1 MSAKPLFRP
10 LGNRVYVRREVA
22 AKTTAGG
29 LHIPETALRPA
40 TDRGVVVAVGP
51 GGIGAHGKHVAVS
64 VSVGD
69 EVLINRQ
76 AIELDVPMD
85 DGNNEKLVIVQEH
98 ELLGYRAVKPAAKR
112 GRPPKFDVEDIGLAE
127 GGAFN
132 ATQMAAL
139 MAVAEAAAAQ
149 GKTLPHITVKRC
161 PLGNAQCKQHRIG
174 VAYGI
179 SDTPAGYTPGFCD
192 SPLNMGAP
200 PFDVV
205 ESDEVIRQTRQHG
218 VEPAIVVPSRLS
230 ADGSVAQIGPAYVI
244 GPRKESV

>member
-1 MSAKPLFRP
+1 MSTVKPLFRP
-10 LGNRVYVRREVA
+10 LGNRVYVRRNAV

-29 LHIPETALRPA
+29 LHIPDTAQRPA
-40 TDRGVVVAVGP
+40 TDRGTVVAVGP
-51 GGIGAHGKHVAVS
+51 GGVGAHGKHVAVS
-64 VSVGD
+64 VDVGD
-69 EVLINRQ
+69 EVLFNRQ

-139 MAVAEAAAAQ
+139 VAVAEAAAAQ

-192 SPLNMGAP
+192 SPLDMGAP
-200 PFDVV
+200 LLDVV
-205 ESDEVIRQTRQHG
+205 EPAEAIRQMRLIRSNG
-218 VEPAIVVPSRLS
+218 DGAVSVETIEQRDARL
-230 ADGSVAQIGPAYVI
+230 Q
-244 GPRKESV
+244 KESV

>member
-51 GGIGAHGKHVAVS
+51 GGIGADGKHVAVS

-85 DGNNEKLVIVQEH
+85 SGSNEKLVIVQEH
-98 ELLGYRAVKPAAKR
+98 ELLGYRTVKAAAKR
-112 GRPPKFDVEDIGLAE
+112 GRPTKAQTTVINIS
-127 GGAFN
+127 GAGN
-132 ATQMAAL
+132 PAVVAD
-139 MAVAEAAAAQ
+139 AVA
-149 GKTLPHITVKRC
+149 
-161 PLGNAQCKQHRIG
+161 
-174 VAYGI
+174 
-179 SDTPAGYTPGFCD
+179 D
-192 SPLNMGAP
+192 SL
-200 PFDVV
+200 
-205 ESDEVIRQTRQHG
+205 SR
-218 VEPAIVVPSRLS
+218 RLS
-230 ADGSVAQIGPAYVI
+230 D
-244 GPRKESV
+244 KESA

>member
-1 MSAKPLFRP
+1 MSAKPLYRP

-112 GRPPKFDVEDIGLAE
+112 GRPVKGTVTLSGVTVNGDVAGRDIV
-127 GGAFN
+127 
-132 ATQMAAL
+132 TSKAA
-139 MAVAEAAAAQ
+139 
-149 GKTLPHITVKRC
+149 
-161 PLGNAQCKQHRIG
+161 
-174 VAYGI
+174 
-179 SDTPAGYTPGFCD
+179 S
-192 SPLNMGAP
+192 
-200 PFDVV
+200 
-205 ESDEVIRQTRQHG
+205 
-218 VEPAIVVPSRLS
+218 
-230 ADGSVAQIGPAYVI
+230 
-244 GPRKESV
+244 

>member
-1 MSAKPLFRP
+1 MSTAKPLFRP
-10 LGNRVYVRREVA
+10 LGNRVYVRRNAV

-29 LHIPETALRPA
+29 LHIPDTALRPA
-40 TDRGVVVAVGP
+40 TDRGTVVAVGP
-51 GGIGAHGKHVAVS
+51 GGVGTHGKHVAVS
-64 VSVGD
+64 VDVGD
-69 EVLINRQ
+69 EVLFNRQ

-98 ELLGYRAVKPAAKR
+98 ELLGYRAVKPTAKR

-161 PLGNAQCKQHRIG
+161 PLGNARCKLHRIG
-174 VAYGI
+174 VAYGV

-192 SPLNMGAP
+192 SLRDMGTPPLY
-200 PFDVV
+200 
-205 ESDEVIRQTRQHG
+205 I
-218 VEPAIVVPSRLS
+218 VEPPADAMTQKAAELTTQRLS
-230 ADGSVAQIGPAYVI
+230 Q
-244 GPRKESV
+244 KESV